1 MSHGVHEV
9 QHQVEHELDHEAHDH
24 GGGHRGAKPPES
36 NNKRIALL
44 IAVIALFLAFSET
57 LGKSAQTAALSYN
70 VESSNLWAFYQA
82 KTLRQT
88 TLQAAAEL
96 LKLDRMK
103 LTAEGPTDAFKTA
116 LNRRIETWDATVAR
130 YESEPRQREVR
141 KDVNLNPPYG
151 EGRREL
157 SALAIAAEHKRD
169 TAMERYHNYEI
180 GSAAYQ
186 IGIVM
191 ASAAVL
197 TGIMLLAYAAGG
209 LGIVGLIFTGF
220 GLLAPT
226 LPHDVLHW
234 VEHFFV
240 ASGAH

>member
-1 MSHGVHEV
+1 T
-9 QHQVEHELDHEAHDH
+9 
-24 GGGHRGAKPPES
+24 R
-36 NNKRIALL
+36 
-44 IAVIALFLAFSET
+44 
-57 LGKSAQTAALSYN
+57 
-70 VESSNLWAFYQA
+70 
-82 KTLRQT
+82 
-88 TLQAAAEL
+88 
-96 LKLDRMK
+96 
-103 LTAEGPTDAFKTA
+103 
-116 LNRRIETWDATVAR
+116 AR
-130 YESEPRQREVR
+130 YDLEPRPRQVR
-141 KDVNLNPPYG
+141 KDVNLKPPYG
-151 EGRREL
+151 GGRREL

-209 LGIVGLIFTGF
+209 LGIVGLIFTSF
-220 GLLAPT
+220 GLFAPT

-234 VEHFFV
+234 VEHFFI